1 LICWDLAF
9 PEAFRA
15 LIRQGAKIII
25 IPSFWTR
32 SDCSAVGL
40 SRNPDSEK
48 LFLETM
54 LTARAFEN
62 TCCVVFVNAG
72 GDEDGGPLGLSQV
85 TMPFVGKIWGS
96 FQCKAEGVNL
106 VDVDMEIL
114 EEAEANYK
122 VREDI
127 GRSDWHYG
135 YSHA

>member
-15 LIRQGAKIII
+15 LIQQGAKIII
-25 IPSFWTR
+25 IPTFWTR
-32 SDCSAVGL
+32 SDCSAEGL
-40 SRNPDSEK
+40 RRNPASEE
-48 LFLETM
+48 LFLESA

-72 GDEDGGPLGLSQV
+72 GKEEGGPVGLSQV
-85 TMPFVGKIWGS
+85 AMPFVGKMKGS
-96 FQCKAEGVNL
+96 FEGREEGVKVL
-106 VDVDMEIL
+106 EVDMEIL

-122 VREDI
+122 VREDM
-127 GRSDWHYG
+127 GRADWHYG